1 MDTQAWVD
9 QYDAHIAST
18 VRRFG
23 TFIQYVGG
31 NEECSCEGCEN
42 VPDDSPAFAYTVGLF
57 GLGHPELL
65 VFGVDS
71 HTAAHLLNELSDR
84 IRSGE
89 NLVAGQ
95 LIKLQSFPSQIVA
108 EEVPNPGEIV
118 FTANDFY
125 RRPDAASVPVLQLS
139 YEEGG
144 IFPWDSCYPD
154 PARQPRPGTFSALP
168 GGPF

>member
-9 QYDAHIAST
+9 QYDAHIANT

-31 NEECSCEGCEN
+31 KGECNCEGCEDM
-42 VPDDSPAFAYTVGLF
+42 PEDSPAFAYTVGLF

-65 VFGVDS
+65 IFGVDS
-71 HTAAHLLNELSDR
+71 HTAAHLLNELSAR
-84 IRSGE
+84 IRAGE

-95 LIKLQSFPSQIVA
+95 LIEVEGFPSQIVP
-108 EEVPNPGEIV
+108 EEVSNPGKIV
-118 FTANDFY
+118 LTANDFY
-125 RRPDAASVPVLQLS
+125 RRPDTASVPVLQLT

-144 IFPWDSCYPD
+144 IFPWDSRYPD
-154 PARQPRPGTFSALP
+154 PARQPRPGSFSAY
-168 GGPF
+168 